1 MTGLNLRT
9 VGVYRGLQV
18 ITLENELLRVQI
30 LPQAGAK
37 IWQITYL
44 PLDTELL
51 RNNPHIPP
59 QRHAILPPMT
69 TSGAAAGMNSFPTM
83 KRV

>member
-1 MTGLNLRT
+1 MTGLNLST

-51 RNNPHIPP
+51 WNNPHIPP
-59 QRHAILPPMT
+59 QRHAMHAPYDDVW
-69 TSGAAAGMNSFPTM
+69 SGGGMNSFPTM
-83 KRV
+83 KSV

>member
-1 MTGLNLRT
+1 MTRLDLST
-9 VGVYRGLQV
+9 VGMYRGLRV

-51 RNNPHIPP
+51 WNNPHP
-59 QRHAILPPMT
+59 AT
-69 TSGAAAGMNSFPTM
+69 AACDPCAL
-83 KRV
+83 